1 LPNYGS
7 TERITTVPA
16 VKAGF
21 SPLDRQLQLIA
32 GHWSEGVVSDA
43 VWVSGLVSSY
53 AHAEEVLRRIGRL
66 DLSTTSAWRQVQVW
80 GAKFGTVLEA
90 ERQQANALPEQWD
103 PPSRAAHTDQRMGVS
118 MDGTMIHIRQ
128 EGWKELKVGAV
139 FDVAVRPTVDR
150 HTKEWVELAHA
161 VNNSY
166 AAHLGGPDRFGEH
179 LWAEARRRHWEQAQD
194 TEAVGDGAAWIW
206 NQVNLHFGASRQ
218 LVDWYHA
225 KQHLIAAAKL
235 LKGDGTPAMQRW
247 LNSRETQLYQ
257 GHADR
262 ISCELEQAAAERTGD
277 ISEALKREAGYFWQN
292 QHRMNYLEMREEE
305 WPLGSGMVESAG
317 KQFKMRLAGPGM
329 RWSRQGAQNLLPVRS
344 AILSGRFDELRA
356 KARNLPQA

>member
-1 LPNYGS
+1 M
-7 TERITTVPA
+7 TEPITTVPA

-21 SPLDRQLQLIA
+21 FPLDHQLLLIA
-32 GHWSEGVVSDA
+32 GHWSEGVVSDV

-53 AHAEEVLRRIGRL
+53 EHAQEVLTRIGRI
-66 DLSTTSAWRQVQVW
+66 DVTTTSVWRQVQVW
-80 GAKFGTVLEA
+80 GAKLGAVLED

-103 PPSRAAHTDQRMGVS
+103 PPSRADHTDQRMGVS
-118 MDGTMIHIRQ
+118 MDGTMIHIRE

-150 HTKEWVELAHA
+150 HTKELVELAHA
-161 VNNSY
+161 VHNSY
-166 AAHLGGPDRFGEH
+166 VAHLGGPDLFGEQ
-179 LWAEARRRHWEQAQD
+179 LWAEARRRNWEQAQD
-194 TEAVGDGAAWIW
+194 TEAVGDGAVWIW

-225 KQHLIAAAKL
+225 KQHLIAVAKL

-247 LNSRETQLYQ
+247 LNSRETLLYQ

-262 ISCELEQAAAERTGD
+262 LSCELEQAAAERTGE
-277 ISEALKREAGYFWQN
+277 ISDALKREAGYFWQN

-305 WPLGSGMVESAG
+305 WPIGSGMVESAG

-329 RWSRQGAQNLLPVRS
+329 RWSRKGAENLLPVRC
-344 AILSGRFDELRA
+344 AILSGRFDELWA
-356 KARNLPQA
+356 KAQNLPQT